1 MSSLLTETDKT
12 HIASQIKNIPFK
24 KVDEEMNKLIQIG
37 KTANAFSPRSR
48 IGNNVVDY
56 FTFPQRLETKGK
68 YDINFFDFIERIE
81 EFKKKKFIQTMLTYY
96 KEVKNKN
103 NTKNDYVVYKEV
115 YNICISAINIMRPLN
130 CMEIYTKYQ
139 TKRVLNFCAGWGGS
153 MVAAAALNIDAF
165 YGIEINTDLMKPYDE
180 MIKYL
185 KDKSETTFSVQFCD
199 AATADYSS
207 MTYDTVFASPPYYSI
222 EKYANNLKY
231 GSKREMDDQF
241 YAPAF
246 KETYNGLQKGG
257 HYIINIC
264 KEVYENV
271 LKGLLGE
278 AHEIFPLKKSQR
290 QNNYTEL
297 VYVWHKN

>member
-1 MSSLLTETDKT
+1 
-12 HIASQIKNIPFK
+12 
-24 KVDEEMNKLIQIG
+24 
-37 KTANAFSPRSR
+37 
-48 IGNNVVDY
+48 
-56 FTFPQRLETKGK
+56 
-68 YDINFFDFIERIE
+68 
-81 EFKKKKFIQTMLTYY
+81 
-96 KEVKNKN
+96 
-103 NTKNDYVVYKEV
+103 
-115 YNICISAINIMRPLN
+115 
-130 CMEIYTKYQ
+130 
-139 TKRVLNFCAGWGGS
+139 
-153 MVAAAALNIDAF
+153 MVAAAALNISAF

-185 KDKSETTFSVQFCD
+185 NDKSETTFSVQFCD
-199 AATADYSS
+199 AATADYSE

-231 GSKREMDDQF
+231 GSKREMDEQF

-246 KETYNGLQKGG
+246 KESYNGLQTGG

-290 QNNYTEL
+290 QNNYTEF